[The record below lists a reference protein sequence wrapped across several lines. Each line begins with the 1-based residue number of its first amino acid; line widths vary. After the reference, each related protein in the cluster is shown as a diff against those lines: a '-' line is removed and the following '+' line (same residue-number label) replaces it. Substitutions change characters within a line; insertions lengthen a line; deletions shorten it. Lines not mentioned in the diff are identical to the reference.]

1 MVYLDTSFLI
11 PYYLEEATSQNVE
24 RVLQTLSIGELAIS
38 PWVTVEFASVLAR
51 RVRMKVL
58 PASIATVHVDAFE
71 HDATHYFHML
81 ELDRAD
87 YALAQAMVL
96 KNPDQGLRGPDALHL
111 AVAARYTIPIY
122 SLDRQLIQAAVA
134 LDLSATDAGILGAG

>member
-11 PYYLEEATSQNVE
+11 PYYLEEATSQAVDSI
-24 RVLQTLSIGELAIS
+24 LQKASSAGLAIS
-38 PWVTVEFASVLAR
+38 PWVTVEFASALAR
-51 RVRMKVL
+51 RVRMGAL
-58 PASIATVHVDAFE
+58 PASIATVHADALE
-71 HDATHYFHML
+71 HDATHHFYML

-87 YALAQAMVL
+87 YALARAMVL
-96 KNPDQGLRGPDALHL
+96 NNPDQGLRGPDALHL

-122 SLDRQLIQAAVA
+122 SLDRQLIQAATA